1 MAAPPI
7 LSGAQNQNA
16 GLTIDIATGNANKVP
31 ADAAQLNEVRVTANA
46 LGDLT
51 TNGTLSSSDE
61 ITPQPNVL
69 DRFSSYTYSAS
80 VYLMSNVQHQ
90 QFVRKSKKNLNGY
103 FLLFQSGG
111 APTNKGGFQ
120 GAVAGTASNTENL
133 NDVEMQ
139 DFGRNPAFPQDFYI
153 DSITIENA
161 LPGKLTQS
169 PHFVTDLKFTV
180 VEPGNITLLD
190 RLYQAVQ
197 DVAQVDGDNQPINY
211 TAAAYLMVIR
221 WYGYDINGNP
231 VAVGAADPN
240 TGLTDPN
247 AVVEKFIPFIITNI
261 NWQVSSR
268 LVTYDFECA
277 PISQWVAG
285 STRRGTIPFDAELS
299 AKTVSELLGNDVQY
313 VAATAPAADPGATTT
328 TGGQGGV
335 FANPNYSQSAI
346 TGSAATS
353 APPKASTAPTSS
365 LTLKQGLM
373 GAMNAYQQQL
383 VKDGIYNVADT
394 YSIDFG
400 KHPDYPNYDIG
411 QSLLKLTGNA
421 VTQGNTPM
429 GVATSQNPN
438 QGLNPATNPMDS
450 IARKWPIT
458 SGMQLVQIIDQAV
471 RKSSYIYDQQLIT
484 IDTATNKEVPNP
496 NADKKI
502 MMWYEISMEA
512 YQGKYDRKR
521 NDFAYDIFFF
531 VTPYPLQNFDSK
543 YFPLTDFRGIHKAYP
558 YWFTGQNTAVIDFT
572 ASFNSLYNITVTGTK
587 KGDNGADILRA
598 DTTAS
603 MREIPFY
610 THAPSSTQDRQGE
623 EGRALEAQANAA
635 EYLYS
640 PADMGTC
647 SLRIVGDP
655 AWIQQG
661 SMSGGVSTKEFSY
674 SAFLPDGSINF
685 DAQQVMFEISWQ
697 RPNDYDLNTGLAD
710 PYAGG
715 NTKDRL
721 PIQST
726 VYSAQKV
733 TSEFRQGK
741 FEQTI
746 EGALYMFPKPDGTN
760 TVGKSTSNNT
770 GVNGKEA
777 ESAQLARQ
785 NAQSPTAALNTGD
798 ATAATNFNNNLYNN
812 IRTSAAFTNTGTI
825 PAASTQLASV
835 GSSVSPPAALNG
847 NYSVGPSAYPRA
859 PTGSGVEPITFSA
872 NSPEPL
878 NTNPYSNAG
887 RTQTIVKEA

>member
-1 MAAPPI
+1 MATAPPV
-7 LSGAQNQNA
+7 LPNTVDNTNQTNSNVNQNKEDNT
-16 GLTIDIATGNANKVP
+16 LP
-31 ADAAQLNEVRVTANA
+31 EVTVTATQTQANVA
-46 LGDLT
+46 GNLT
-51 TNGTLSSSDE
+51 ASDD

-69 DRFSSYTYSAS
+69 DRFASYTYSAS
-80 VYLMSNVQHQ
+80 VYLMSNVQYQ
-90 QFVRKSKKNLNGY
+90 AFLRGSKKNLNGY

-111 APTNKGGFQ
+111 APVNKGGFLGKGSGSVGGQ
-120 GAVAGTASNTENL
+120 DPNADFVNDGTE
-133 NDVEMQ
+133 DY
-139 DFGRNPAFPQDFYI
+139 GRNPAFPQDFYI
-153 DSITIENA
+153 DSMTIENA

-190 RLYQAVQ
+190 RLYRAVQ
-197 DVAQVDGDNQPINY
+197 DVAQVDNNNEPINY

-221 WYGYDINGNP
+221 WYGYDINGNQI
-231 VAVGAADPN
+231 AVGAADPN

-277 PISQWVAG
+277 PIGQWVAG
-285 STRRGTIPFDAELS
+285 STRRGTIPFDAEFS
-299 AKTVSELLGNDVQY
+299 ARTVSELLGDNLKY
-313 VAATAPAADPGATTT
+313 VSSTAPADNPGATTT
-328 TGGQGGV
+328 TGGNSSGGV
-335 FANPNYSQSAI
+335 FGNPNYSPSAI
-346 TGSAATS
+346 AGSTTP

-365 LTLKQGLM
+365 LTIKQGLM

-383 VKDGIYNVADT
+383 VKDGIYTVADT
-394 YSIDFG
+394 YAIEFG
-400 KHPDYPNYDIG
+400 KHPDFPEYDIG
-411 QSLLKLTGNA
+411 ESLLKLTGNV
-421 VTQGNTPM
+421 VTQSNTPM
-429 GVATSQNPN
+429 GVAPSQNAN
-438 QGLNPATNPMDS
+438 QALSPATNPMNS
-450 IARKWPIT
+450 VARKWSIT
-458 SGMQLVQIIDQAV
+458 SGMQLVQVIDQAV
-471 RKSSYIYDQQLIT
+471 RKSSYIYNQQLT
-484 IDTATNKEVPNP
+484 VIDAKTNKEAPNP
-496 NADKKI
+496 EATKKPMI
-502 MMWYEISMEA
+502 WFEISMEA

-521 NDFAYDIFFF
+521 NDFAYDVIFF

-543 YFPLTDFRGIHKAYP
+543 YFPLTEFRGIHKAYP

-572 ASFNSLYNITVTGTK
+572 ASFNSLYNVTVTGTK
-587 KGDNGADILRA
+587 KSESGAEIIRES
-598 DTTAS
+598 TTAS

-610 THAPSSTQDRQGE
+610 THAPSSTEDRQGE

-640 PADMGTC
+640 PGDMGTC
-647 SLRIVGDP
+647 NLRIIGDP

-661 SMSGGVSTKEFSY
+661 SISGGVSLKEFSY

-697 RPNDYDLNTGLAD
+697 RPNDYNLNTGLAD

-733 TSEFRQGK
+733 VSEFRQGK

-760 TVGKSTSNNT
+760 TVGKSVATNNGNNEGT
-770 GVNGKEA
+770 TET
-777 ESAQLARQ
+777 AQLTRQ
-785 NAQSPTAALNTGD
+785 NAQSPSAESATAET
-798 ATAATNFNNNLYNN
+798 TAATNFNNTLYNN
-812 IRTSAAFTNTGTI
+812 IRTSAAFTNTGTM
-825 PAASTQLASV
+825 PVASAPLNSV
-835 GSSVSPPAALNG
+835 GGSASLSSLQN
-847 NYSVGPSAYPRA
+847 NNFNIGPSAYPQA
-859 PTGSGVEPITFSA
+859 PTGSGVNPIVFSD

-878 NTNPYSNAG
+878 NTNPFANAG
-887 RTQTIVKEA
+887 RTQTIVREA

>member
-1 MAAPPI
+1 MADAPSKLPNPDDQAPAFKVEVN
-7 LSGAQNQNA
+7 GVGN
-16 GLTIDIATGNANKVP
+16 LTPD
-31 ADAAQLNEVRVTANA
+31 DAAQLDEVRVTANA

-51 TNGTLSSSDE
+51 TTGTLSASDE

-69 DRFSSYTYSAS
+69 DRFASYTYSAS
-80 VYLMSNVQHQ
+80 VYLMSNVQYQ
-90 QFVRKSKKNLNGY
+90 TFIRGSKKNLNGY

-120 GAVAGTASNTENL
+120 GTGSDASGGQDPNSDIT
-133 NDVEMQ
+133 NDQQAQ
-139 DFGRNPAFPQDFYI
+139 DYGRNPAFPQDFYI
-153 DSITIENA
+153 DSITMENA

-190 RLYQAVQ
+190 RLYRAVQ
-197 DVAQVDGDNQPINY
+197 DVAQVDNDNQPVNY

-221 WYGYDINGNP
+221 WYGYDINGNQ
-231 VAVGAADPN
+231 VQVGAVDPN
-240 TGLTDPN
+240 TGLTDPK
-247 AVVEKFIPFIITNI
+247 AVVEKFIPFIITAI

-277 PISQWVAG
+277 PIGQWIAS

-313 VAATAPAADPGATTT
+313 VAATAPAANPGAATT
-328 TGGQGGV
+328 TGGQGG
-335 FANPNYSQSAI
+335 
-346 TGSAATS
+346 TS

-365 LTLKQGLM
+365 LTVKQGIM

-383 VKDGIYNVADT
+383 VKDGEYNVADT
-394 YSIDFG
+394 YSIEFG
-400 KHPDYPNYDIG
+400 KHPDYPNDDIG
-411 QSLLKLTGNA
+411 ESLLRLTGNA
-421 VTQGNTPM
+421 ITQSNTPM
-429 GVATSQNPN
+429 GVATSKNAN
-438 QGLNPATNPMDS
+438 QGLNPATNAMDS
-450 IARKWPIT
+450 IARKWSIT
-458 SGMQLVQIIDQAV
+458 SGTQLVQIIDQAV
-471 RKSSYIYDQQLIT
+471 RKSSYIYNQQLIT
-484 IDTATNKEVPNP
+484 IDAVTNKEIPNP
-496 NADKKI
+496 KADKKI

-521 NDFAYDIFFF
+521 NDFAYDIFFL

-610 THAPSSTQDRQGE
+610 THAPSSTQDSQGE
-623 EGRALEAQANAA
+623 AGRALEAQANAA
-635 EYLYS
+635 EYIYS
-640 PADMGTC
+640 PGDMGTC

-661 SMSGGVSTKEFSY
+661 SLSGGVSTKEFSY

-715 NTKDRL
+715 NNKDRL

-760 TVGKSTSNNT
+760 TVGKSAAANPGTVEAGIAFNQNT
-770 GVNGKEA
+770 LGT
-777 ESAQLARQ
+777 RP
-785 NAQSPTAALNTGD
+785 NAQAPTAALNTGET
-798 ATAATNFNNNLYNN
+798 TAATNFNNNLNN

-825 PAASTQLASV
+825 PAAPTQLASI
-835 GSSVSPPAALNG
+835 GSSVSPPAAVNS
-847 NYSVGPSAYPRA
+847 NNTVGPSAYPQA
-859 PTGSGVEPITFSA
+859 PTGSGVESIAFRA
-872 NSPEPL
+872 NSPVPL
-878 NTNPYSNAG
+878 NTSTG